1 MKNLYKVDLQD
12 VYTYS
17 VVIEAENEEEVKQKS
32 NEILEHQRREFN
44 IYMSQST
51 YIDAVTG
58 KPVSTKDTKK

>member
-32 NEILEHQRREFN
+32 NEILEHHRKEFHR
-44 IYMSQST
+44 YMSQKEAENDSR
-51 YIDAVTG
+51 
-58 KPVSTKDTKK
+58 S

>member
-32 NEILEHQRREFN
+32 NEILEHHRKEFHR
-44 IYMSQST
+44 YMSQKEAKNDSR
-51 YIDAVTG
+51 
-58 KPVSTKDTKK
+58 S

>member
-32 NEILEHQRREFN
+32 NEILEHHRREFN

-58 KPVSTKDTKK
+58 KPVNTKDTKK